1 MAIRAE
7 FETHVNR
14 RHPVT
19 LNVIPIKLVQPM
31 TTLRA
36 TDVFTPS
43 DFPVQTYVARDDK
56 AMERRLRDALATP
69 GEIVS
74 VSGPSKSG
82 KTVLVQKVV
91 GEDELIIV
99 TGAGLE
105 SGAMLWDRV
114 LNWMGV
120 PAETTMSSSTEYG
133 GTISGSASG
142 KTGIPV
148 VAQGEVSGSATVS
161 GGKANERSTTKSRTG
176 LQQVAKEIAN
186 SDFVVLIDDFHYMP
200 RDVQSA
206 VAREIK
212 EAARLGIKICTAS
225 VPHRSDDVVRGNPE
239 LRGRIRAI
247 DSEYWDTEHLFA
259 IAAIGFP
266 LLNLQIDRDTVEFFA
281 VEASGSPQLM
291 QALCL
296 QTCFSLNKRDYQPQL
311 AKLDIDGSVRREIL
325 EETSSR
331 TDFSSLVAKCHKGP
345 NTRGTERKEF
355 DFSDNTKGDVYRAV
369 LLSLAADP
377 PSLSC
382 NQKELAARIASTCR
396 DEVPSNSSIYQAC
409 GQISKLA
416 IDMYPDQRVVEWDP
430 DETVL
435 DIVDPYYLFYLRWSS
450 KLKVLAD

>member
-1 MAIRAE
+1 
-7 FETHVNR
+7 
-14 RHPVT
+14 
-19 LNVIPIKLVQPM
+19 M
-31 TTLRA
+31 TTVRA

-43 DFPVQTYVARDDK
+43 DFPVKTYVARDDE
-56 AMERRLRDALATP
+56 AMERRLRDALTTP

-82 KTVLVQKVV
+82 KTVLVQKAV

-99 TGAGLE
+99 TGAGME

-120 PAETTMSSSTEYG
+120 PAETTTAARTEIG
-133 GTISGSASG
+133 GSASGSATG
-142 KTGIPV
+142 KTGIPF
-148 VAQGEVSGSATVS
+148 VAQGEVAGSASVSGSKGS
-161 GGKANERSTTKSRTG
+161 ERSLTTARTG
-176 LQQVAKEIAN
+176 MQQVANEIAN

-212 EAARLGIKICTAS
+212 EAARLGVKICTAS

-247 DSEYWDTEHLFA
+247 DSEYWDTAHLVT
-259 IAAIGFP
+259 IAKLGFP
-266 LLNLQIDRDTVEFFA
+266 LLNLEIDDNTVRFFA
-281 VEASGSPQLM
+281 KEASGSPQLM

-296 QTCFSLNKRDYQPQL
+296 QTCFSLDKRDFQPQVR
-311 AKLDIDGSVRREIL
+311 KLEIDDSVRHEIL

-355 DFSDNTKGDVYRAV
+355 VFSDGTKGDVYRAV

-382 NQKELAARIASTCR
+382 NQKDLAVRIAGTCVS
-396 DEVPSNSSIYQAC
+396 DVPSNSSIYQAC

-416 IDMYPDQRVVEWDP
+416 IDMYPDQRVIEWDS
-430 DETVL
+430 DENVL
-435 DIVDPYYLFYLRWSS
+435 DIVDPYFLFYLRWSS
-450 KLKVLAD
+450 KLKSLAE

>member
-1 MAIRAE
+1 
-7 FETHVNR
+7 
-14 RHPVT
+14 
-19 LNVIPIKLVQPM
+19 M

-43 DFPVQTYVARDDK
+43 DFPVQTYVARDDE
-56 AMERRLRDALATP
+56 AMERRLRDALETP

-82 KTVLVQKVV
+82 KTVLVQRVV
-91 GEDELIIV
+91 GEAELIIV

-105 SGAMLWDRV
+105 SGAMLWERV

-120 PAETTMSSSTEYG
+120 PDESSESSSTEFG
-133 GTISGSASG
+133 GTFSASASG
-142 KTGIPV
+142 KTGVPI
-148 VAQGEVSGSATVS
+148 VAEGEIGGSAAVSGSK
-161 GGKANERSTTKSRTG
+161 GNERSTRKSRAG
-176 LQQVAKEIAN
+176 LQHVAKEIAN
-186 SDFVVLIDDFHYMP
+186 SDFVILIDDFHYMP

-247 DSEYWDTEHLFA
+247 DSEYWDTNHLVA
-259 IAAIGFP
+259 IASIGFP
-266 LLNLQIDRDTVEFFA
+266 LLNLQIDPATVEFFA
-281 VEASGSPQLM
+281 REASGSPQLM

-296 QTCFSLNKRDYQPQL
+296 QTCFSLDKRDYRSEL
-311 AKLDIDGSVRREIL
+311 TELEIDDNARREIL

-355 DFSDNTKGDVYRAV
+355 DFSDNSNGDVYRAV

-377 PSLSC
+377 PSLSF
-382 NQKELAARIASTCR
+382 NQKDLANRMANTCR
-396 DEVPSNSSIYQAC
+396 DEIPSNSSIYQAC
-409 GQISKLA
+409 SQISKLA

-435 DIVDPYYLFYLRWSS
+435 DIVDPYFLFYLRWSS
-450 KLKVLAD
+450 KLKSLAD